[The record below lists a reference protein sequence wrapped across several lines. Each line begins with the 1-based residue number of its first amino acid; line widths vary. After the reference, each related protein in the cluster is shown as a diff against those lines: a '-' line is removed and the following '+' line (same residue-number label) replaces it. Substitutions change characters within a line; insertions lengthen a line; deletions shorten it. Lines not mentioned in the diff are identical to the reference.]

1 MHLYPYMHPI
11 HFIYRSCRGKL
22 TFTDASQSPPLHPV
36 CIYMREEVTDSV
48 FVVVVVVYVLVIVAS
63 VY

>member
-1 MHLYPYMHPI
+1 MHPI

-48 FVVVVVVYVLVIVAS
+48 FVVVVVVYHYMCCVGDS
-63 VY
+63 G